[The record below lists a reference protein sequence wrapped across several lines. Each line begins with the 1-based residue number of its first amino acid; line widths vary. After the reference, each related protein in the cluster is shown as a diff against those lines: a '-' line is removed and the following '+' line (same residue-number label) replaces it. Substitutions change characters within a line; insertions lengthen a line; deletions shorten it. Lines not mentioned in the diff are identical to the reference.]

1 MNDIN
6 CIGFKSS
13 WCHHN
18 TDMYTIL
25 FKYSISITS
34 TLLSKIYLFDFI
46 IILNFGGFFPH
57 CKFPSQTSRSW
68 VTSAYIYIKVNLVT
82 LN

>member
-34 TLLSKIYLFDFI
+34 TLYQKNIYLTSSLFQILVGFFP
-46 IILNFGGFFPH
+46 ILNFHLKPVVPG
-57 CKFPSQTSRSW
+57 
-68 VTSAYIYIKVNLVT
+68 
-82 LN
+82 

>member
-1 MNDIN
+1 MNNIN
-6 CIGFKSS
+6 CIGFRSS

-34 TLLSKIYLFDFI
+34 TLYQKYIYLTSSLFQ
-46 IILNFGGFFPH
+46 ILVGFFP
-57 CKFPSQTSRSW
+57 
-68 VTSAYIYIKVNLVT
+68 IVNFHLKPVIPG
-82 LN
+82 

>member
-13 WCHHN
+13 RCHHN

-34 TLLSKIYLFDFI
+34 TLYQKYIYLTSSLYQILVVFFP
-46 IILNFGGFFPH
+46 ILNFHLKPVVPG
-57 CKFPSQTSRSW
+57 
-68 VTSAYIYIKVNLVT
+68 
-82 LN
+82 

>member
-46 IILNFGGFFPH
+46 IISNFGGFFSP
-57 CKFPSQTSRSW
+57 
-68 VTSAYIYIKVNLVT
+68 I
-82 LN
+82 LNFHLKPVVPG

>member
-13 WCHHN
+13 WCHYN
-18 TDMYTIL
+18 TDMYTIS
-25 FKYSISITS
+25 FKNSISITS
-34 TLLSKIYLFDFI
+34 TLYQKYIYLTSSLFQMLVGFFP
-46 IILNFGGFFPH
+46 ILNFHLKPVFPASH
-57 CKFPSQTSRSW
+57 QP
-68 VTSAYIYIKVNLVT
+68 IYIKVNLVT

>member
-34 TLLSKIYLFDFI
+34 TLYQKYIYLTSSLYQILVVFFP
-46 IILNFGGFFPH
+46 ILNFHLKPVVPG
-57 CKFPSQTSRSW
+57 
-68 VTSAYIYIKVNLVT
+68 
-82 LN
+82 

>member
-1 MNDIN
+1 MNNIN
-6 CIGFKSS
+6 CIGFRSS

-34 TLLSKIYLFDFI
+34 TLYQKYIYLTSSLFQILVGFFP
-46 IILNFGGFFPH
+46 ILNFHLKPVVPG
-57 CKFPSQTSRSW
+57 
-68 VTSAYIYIKVNLVT
+68 
-82 LN
+82 

>member
-34 TLLSKIYLFDFI
+34 TLYQKYIYLTSSFQILVVFFP
-46 IILNFGGFFPH
+46 ILNFHLKPVVPG
-57 CKFPSQTSRSW
+57 
-68 VTSAYIYIKVNLVT
+68 
-82 LN
+82 

>member
-18 TDMYTIL
+18 TDMYIIL

-34 TLLSKIYLFDFI
+34 TLYQKYIYLISSLFQILVVFFP
-46 IILNFGGFFPH
+46 ILNFHLKPVVPG
-57 CKFPSQTSRSW
+57 
-68 VTSAYIYIKVNLVT
+68 
-82 LN
+82 

>member
-6 CIGFKSS
+6 CIGFRSS

-34 TLLSKIYLFDFI
+34 TLYQKNIYLISSLFQILVGFFP
-46 IILNFGGFFPH
+46 ILNFHLKPVVPG
-57 CKFPSQTSRSW
+57 
-68 VTSAYIYIKVNLVT
+68 
-82 LN
+82 

>member
-25 FKYSISITS
+25 FKYSISITF
-34 TLLSKIYLFDFI
+34 TLYQKYINFTSSLIQILVGFFP
-46 IILNFGGFFPH
+46 ILNFHLKPVVPG
-57 CKFPSQTSRSW
+57 
-68 VTSAYIYIKVNLVT
+68 
-82 LN
+82 

>member
-25 FKYSISITS
+25 FKYSISITF
-34 TLLSKIYLFDFI
+34 TLYQKYINFTSSLIQILVVFFP
-46 IILNFGGFFPH
+46 ILNFHLKPVVHG
-57 CKFPSQTSRSW
+57 
-68 VTSAYIYIKVNLVT
+68 
-82 LN
+82 

>member
-34 TLLSKIYLFDFI
+34 TLYQKYIYLTSSLFQILVVFFP
-46 IILNFGGFFPH
+46 ILNSISNQSFQGNI
-57 CKFPSQTSRSW
+57 SL
-68 VTSAYIYIKVNLVT
+68 YIY
-82 LN
+82 

>member
-18 TDMYTIL
+18 TDMYTIR
-25 FKYSISITS
+25 FKNSISITS
-34 TLLSKIYLFDFI
+34 TLYQKYIYLTSSLFQILVVFSP
-46 IILNFGGFFPH
+46 ILNFHLKPVVPG
-57 CKFPSQTSRSW
+57 
-68 VTSAYIYIKVNLVT
+68 
-82 LN
+82 

>member
-34 TLLSKIYLFDFI
+34 SLYQKYIYLTSSLFQILVVFFP
-46 IILNFGGFFPH
+46 ILNFHLKPVVPG
-57 CKFPSQTSRSW
+57 
-68 VTSAYIYIKVNLVT
+68 
-82 LN
+82 

>member
-13 WCHHN
+13 WCHYN

-25 FKYSISITS
+25 CKYSISITS
-34 TLLSKIYLFDFI
+34 TLYQKYIYLTSSFQILVVFFP
-46 IILNFGGFFPH
+46 ILNFHLKPVVPG
-57 CKFPSQTSRSW
+57 
-68 VTSAYIYIKVNLVT
+68 
-82 LN
+82 